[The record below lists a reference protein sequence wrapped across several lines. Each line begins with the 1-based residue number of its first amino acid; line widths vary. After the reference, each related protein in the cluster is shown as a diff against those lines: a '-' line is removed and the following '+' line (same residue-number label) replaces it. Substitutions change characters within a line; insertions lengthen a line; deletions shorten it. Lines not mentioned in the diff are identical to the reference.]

1 MRKLVVFLLAVLLA
15 ASAGSII
22 QSLVNLQAI
31 AALTGP
37 IANAEQ
43 LSTLWFDLRHFMP
56 VLAAIFLPIMLLSL
70 IAGRVLLK
78 ADTLAKAPAVFAITA
93 LFSWLALLV
102 INQLAP
108 MPTLIAL
115 NRTVAGTLLLI
126 SCSGL
131 GAVFY
136 HFVSRSRRVA

>member
-1 MRKLVVFLLAVLLA
+1 MRRILVFLLAVLLA
-15 ASAGSII
+15 ASAGSMI

-31 AALTGP
+31 AALAGP
-37 IANAEQ
+37 VATAEQ

-70 IAGRVLLK
+70 VLSRIVLK
-78 ADTLAKAPAVFAITA
+78 RATLGEVPAVFVITA
-93 LFSWLALLV
+93 LCTWAALLI

-115 NRTVAGTLLLI
+115 NRTL
-126 SCSGL
+126 
-131 GAVFY
+131 
-136 HFVSRSRRVA
+136 

>member
-1 MRKLVVFLLAVLLA
+1 MRRILVFLLAVLLA
-15 ASAGSII
+15 ASAGSMI

-31 AALTGP
+31 AALSGS
-37 IANAEQ
+37 IATADQ

-70 IAGRVLLK
+70 VLSRIVLK
-78 ADTLAKAPAVFAITA
+78 RATLGKVPAVFVITA
-93 LFSWLALLV
+93 LCTWAALLI

-115 NRTVAGTLLLI
+115 NRTLAGTLLLL
-126 SCSGL
+126 SCCAL

-136 HFVSRSRRVA
+136 HYLSRSRSVA

>member
-1 MRKLVVFLLAVLLA
+1 MRKILVFLLAVLLA
-15 ASAGSII
+15 ASAGSVI

-31 AALTGP
+31 AALAGP
-37 IANAEQ
+37 VATADQ

-70 IAGRVLLK
+70 ISARLLLNRTPLLK
-78 ADTLAKAPAVFAITA
+78 APTVFAITVLA
-93 LFSWLALLV
+93 TWLALSV

-115 NRTVAGTLLLI
+115 NRTLVGTLMLLA
-126 SCSGL
+126 CSGL

-136 HFVSRSRRVA
+136 HYFSRSRSVA

>member
-1 MRKLVVFLLAVLLA
+1 MRRILVFLLAVLLA
-15 ASAGSII
+15 ASAGSMI

-31 AALTGP
+31 AALAGS
-37 IANAEQ
+37 IATADQ

-70 IAGRVLLK
+70 IAARLLLNS
-78 ADTLAKAPAVFAITA
+78 TPLFKAPTVFAITA
-93 LFSWLALLV
+93 VATWLALFV

-115 NRTVAGTLLLI
+115 NRTLAGTLMLLA
-126 SCSGL
+126 CSGL

-136 HFVSRSRRVA
+136 HYFSRSRSIA

>member
-1 MRKLVVFLLAVLLA
+1 MRKILTFLLAVFLA
-15 ASAGSII
+15 ACAGSII

-31 AALTGP
+31 AALAGP
-37 IANAEQ
+37 IASADQ
-43 LSTLWFDLRHFMP
+43 LSTLLFDLRHFMP

-70 IAGRVLLK
+70 VASRIFLK
-78 ADTLAKAPAVFAITA
+78 RAALAKGLAVFAITA
-93 LFSWLALLV
+93 VFTWLALLI

-115 NRTVAGTLLLI
+115 NRTLAGTLLLLC
-126 SCSGL
+126 CSAL

-136 HFVSRSRRVA
+136 HYFSRSRSIA

>member
-1 MRKLVVFLLAVLLA
+1 MRRIFVFLLAVLLA
-15 ASAGSII
+15 ASAGSVI

-37 IANAEQ
+37 IATAEQ
-43 LSTLWFDLRHFMP
+43 LNTLGYDLRHFMP
-56 VLAAIFLPIMLLSL
+56 LLAAIFLPIMLLSL
-70 IAGRVLLK
+70 VVSRIVLK
-78 ADTLAKAPAVFAITA
+78 RATLAKVPAVFAITA
-93 LFSWLALLV
+93 LSTWLALLI

-115 NRTVAGTLLLI
+115 NRTLAGTLFLL

-136 HFVSRSRRVA
+136 HYYSRSRSVA

>member
-1 MRKLVVFLLAVLLA
+1 MRRILVFLLAVLLA
-15 ASAGSII
+15 ASAGSMI

-31 AALTGP
+31 AALAGP
-37 IANAEQ
+37 VATAEQ

-56 VLAAIFLPIMLLSL
+56 VLAAIFLPIMLVSL
-70 IAGRVLLK
+70 VVSRIVLK
-78 ADTLAKAPAVFAITA
+78 HVTLGKVTAVFVITA
-93 LFSWLALLV
+93 LSTWVALLI

-115 NRTVAGTLLLI
+115 NRTLAGTLLLL

-136 HFVSRSRRVA
+136 HYFSRNRSVA

>member
-1 MRKLVVFLLAVLLA
+1 MRRILVFLLAVLLA
-15 ASAGSII
+15 ASAGSMI

-37 IANAEQ
+37 IATAEQ

-70 IAGRVLLK
+70 VLSRIVLK
-78 ADTLAKAPAVFAITA
+78 RATLGKVPAVFVITA
-93 LFSWLALLV
+93 LSTWAALLI

-115 NRTVAGTLLLI
+115 NRTLAGTLLLL

-136 HFVSRSRRVA
+136 HYFSRSRSVA

>member
-1 MRKLVVFLLAVLLA
+1 MRRILVFLLAVLLA
-15 ASAGSII
+15 ASAGSMI

-31 AALTGP
+31 AALAGS
-37 IANAEQ
+37 IATADQ

-56 VLAAIFLPIMLLSL
+56 VLAAIFLPVMLLSL
-70 IAGRVLLK
+70 IAARLLLNR
-78 ADTLAKAPAVFAITA
+78 TPLIKAPTVFAITA
-93 LFSWLALLV
+93 LATWLALSV

-115 NRTVAGTLLLI
+115 NRTLAGTLMLLA
-126 SCSGL
+126 CSGL

-136 HFVSRSRRVA
+136 HYFSRSRSVA

>member
-1 MRKLVVFLLAVLLA
+1 MRRILVFLLAVLLA
-15 ASAGSII
+15 ASAGSMI

-37 IANAEQ
+37 IATAEQ

-70 IAGRVLLK
+70 VLSRIVLK
-78 ADTLAKAPAVFAITA
+78 RATLGKVPAVFVITA
-93 LFSWLALLV
+93 LSTWAALLI

-108 MPTLIAL
+108 LPTLIAL
-115 NRTVAGTLLLI
+115 NRTLAGTLLLL

-136 HFVSRSRRVA
+136 HYFSRSRSVA

>member
-1 MRKLVVFLLAVLLA
+1 MRRILVFLLAVLLA
-15 ASAGSII
+15 ASAGSMI

-31 AALTGP
+31 AALAGP
-37 IANAEQ
+37 VATADQ

-70 IAGRVLLK
+70 IAARLLLNR
-78 ADTLAKAPAVFAITA
+78 TPLIKAPTVFAITVLA
-93 LFSWLALLV
+93 TWLALSV

-115 NRTVAGTLLLI
+115 NRTLAGTLMLLA
-126 SCSGL
+126 CSGL

-136 HFVSRSRRVA
+136 HYFSRSRSVA

>member
-1 MRKLVVFLLAVLLA
+1 MRRIFVFLLAVLFA
-15 ASAGSII
+15 ASAGSVV

-31 AALTGP
+31 AALAGP
-37 IANAEQ
+37 VATADQ

-70 IAGRVLLK
+70 IAARLLIKHIPVTK
-78 ADTLAKAPAVFAITA
+78 AIVVFAVTAIATWTA
-93 LFSWLALLV
+93 LYV

-115 NRTVAGTLLLI
+115 NRTLAGTLMLLA
-126 SCSGL
+126 CSGL

-136 HFVSRSRRVA
+136 HYFSRSRSVS

>member
-1 MRKLVVFLLAVLLA
+1 MRRIFVFLLAVLLA
-15 ASAGSII
+15 ASAGSVI

-37 IANAEQ
+37 IATAEQ
-43 LSTLWFDLRHFMP
+43 LNTLGYDLRHFMP
-56 VLAAIFLPIMLLSL
+56 LLAAIFLPIMLLSL
-70 IAGRVLLK
+70 VVSRIVLK
-78 ADTLAKAPAVFAITA
+78 RATLAKVPTVFVLTA
-93 LFSWLALLV
+93 LSTWVALLI

-115 NRTVAGTLLLI
+115 NRTLAGTLLLL

-136 HFVSRSRRVA
+136 HYFSRSRSVA

>member
-1 MRKLVVFLLAVLLA
+1 MRRILVFLLAVLLA
-15 ASAGSII
+15 ASAGSMI

-37 IANAEQ
+37 IATAEQ

-70 IAGRVLLK
+70 VLSRIVLK
-78 ADTLAKAPAVFAITA
+78 RATLGKVPAVFVITA
-93 LFSWLALLV
+93 LSTWAALLI

-115 NRTVAGTLLLI
+115 NRTLAGTLLLL
-126 SCSGL
+126 SCSSL

-136 HFVSRSRRVA
+136 HYFSRSRSVA

>member
-1 MRKLVVFLLAVLLA
+1 MRRILVFLLAVLLA
-15 ASAGSII
+15 ASAGSMI

-31 AALTGP
+31 AALAGP
-37 IANAEQ
+37 VATADQ

-70 IAGRVLLK
+70 IAARLLLNR
-78 ADTLAKAPAVFAITA
+78 TPLIKAPTVFAITVLA
-93 LFSWLALLV
+93 TWLALSV

-115 NRTVAGTLLLI
+115 NRTLAGTLMLLA
-126 SCSGL
+126 CSGL

-136 HFVSRSRRVA
+136 HYFSRSRSVS